1 MEPVSEFKSIREI
14 AAGLI
19 ADYHRKY
26 PNKPP
31 IGYDE
36 EKAIIEALKVT
47 QMPAPVVKAAMQME
61 ALLND
66 GDRDWLERLRIKV

>member
-1 MEPVSEFKSIREI
+1 MAEFKSIREI
-14 AAGLI
+14 AAELV

-26 PNKPP
+26 PHRPK
-31 IGYDE
+31 ISGDE
-36 EKAIIEALKVT
+36 HKAIVEALKVT
-47 QMPAPVVKAAMQME
+47 QMPAPVVQAAMQME